1 MRPQLVLR
9 AGRPVAAGALSL
21 ATLAGGATA
30 YAATQDT
37 QKTNAHGSPTA
48 SATIALA
55 KKPRTHLLKGR
66 ALHVS
71 GAVRS
76 VQAGQAVALQVRK
89 GGRWITLDHDATD
102 PTGRYSLRYRTKRT
116 GSWPLRVRAAT
127 GNRLLG
133 RLNVYR
139 HAAASWYGPGLFG
152 GHLACGGTL
161 TPGTLGVANKTLPC
175 GTKVNLR
182 YKGRSVRVPVVDRG
196 PYVGGREYDLT
207 SATKDK
213 LGFRGHGYVLATK

>member
-1 MRPQLVLR
+1 MRPQLMLR
-9 AGRPVAAGALSL
+9 AGRPVAVGALSV

-37 QKTNAHGSPTA
+37 QKTTGKPAPSA
-48 SATIALA
+48 SIAVA

-66 ALHVS
+66 ALRVA

-76 VQAGQAVALQVRK
+76 GQAGQAVALQVRK
-89 GGRWITLDHDATD
+89 GGQWVTLDRAATD
-102 PTGRYSLRYRTKRT
+102 QAGRYSLRYRTRRT
-116 GSWPLRVRAAT
+116 GSWALRVRAAT
-127 GNRLLG
+127 SNRLLG

-139 HAAASWYGPGLFG
+139 HAYASWYGPGLFG

-175 GTKVNLR
+175 GTKVTFM
-182 YKGRSVRVPVVDRG
+182 YGGRTVTATVDDRG
-196 PYVGGREYDLT
+196 PFVAGRTWDLNQNTAAALGMGGV
-207 SATKDK
+207 AT
-213 LGFRGHGYVLATK
+213 VWSSQ

>member
-1 MRPQLVLR
+1 MRPQLMLR
-9 AGRPVAAGALSL
+9 AGRPVAVGALSL
-21 ATLAGGATA
+21 ATLTGGATA

-37 QKTNAHGSPTA
+37 QNTTTSKPTA
-48 SATIALA
+48 SATIAVA
-55 KKPRTHLLKGR
+55 HKPRTHLLKGR
-66 ALHVS
+66 ALRVA

-76 VQAGQAVALQVRK
+76 GQAGQGVALQVRK
-89 GGRWITLDHDATD
+89 GGRWVTLDRAATD
-102 PTGRYSLRYRTKRT
+102 QAGRYSLRYRTKRT

-139 HAAASWYGPGLFG
+139 HAYASWYGPGLFG

-182 YKGRSVRVPVVDRG
+182 YHGRSVRVPVVDRG

-207 SATKDK
+207 SATKQK
-213 LGFRGHGYVLATK
+213 LGFQGHGYVLATR